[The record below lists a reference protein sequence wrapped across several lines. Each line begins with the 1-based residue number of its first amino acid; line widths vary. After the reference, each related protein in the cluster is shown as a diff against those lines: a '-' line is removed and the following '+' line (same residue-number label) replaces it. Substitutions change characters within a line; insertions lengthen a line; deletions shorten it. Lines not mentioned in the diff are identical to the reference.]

1 MASSLAVQSSPT
13 QTASFFMSSS
23 SLSRCSFAHTSLS
36 FNGPR
41 TRIAPRNT
49 IKCDISEPLNFVNGK
64 PTIPVLNDRTL
75 PKLLEYPRLG
85 KTVSRKDIRL
95 KLFSGTA
102 NPSLSQEI
110 ARYMGLELGNINIKR
125 FADGEIYVKLQ
136 ESVRGCDVF
145 LLQPTCP
152 PANENLMELLV
163 MIDACRRASA
173 KNITAVIPYFGYARA
188 DRKASFISCLFST
201 SIQIEFCCRQHLTQ
215 GRESIAAKLVANL
228 ITEAGANRILA
239 CDLHSGQSMGYFDIP
254 VDHVY
259 GQPVIL
265 DYLASKRIYS
275 NDLVVVSPDVGGVAR
290 ARAFAK
296 KLSDAPLAIVDKRRH
311 GHNVAEVM
319 NLIGDVKGKVAV
331 MVDDMID
338 TAGTIAKGAALL
350 HEEGAREVY
359 ACCTHAVFSPPA
371 IERLSS
377 GLFQEVIIT
386 NTIPVAEKNY
396 FPQLTVLSV
405 ANLLGETIW
414 RVHDDCSVSSIFQ

>member
-1 MASSLAVQSSPT
+1 MFHGSSFVANV
-13 QTASFFMSSS
+13 
-23 SLSRCSFAHTSLS
+23 H
-36 FNGPR
+36 
-41 TRIAPRNT
+41 
-49 IKCDISEPLNFVNGK
+49 KCDISEPLNFGNGK
-64 PTIPVLNDRTL
+64 PAIPVLNDRIL
-75 PKLLEYPRLG
+75 PKFLESDRVE
-85 KTVSRKDIRL
+85 KTVSRNDIRL

-102 NPSLSQEI
+102 NPSLSQET
-110 ARYMGLELGNINIKR
+110 AWCMGLELGKINIKR
-125 FADGEIYVKLQ
+125 FADGEIYVQLQ

-152 PANENLMELLV
+152 PANENLMELLI

-188 DRKASFISCLFST
+188 DRKASFMF
-201 SIQIEFCCRQHLTQ
+201 EFGCRQHLTQ

-265 DYLASKRIYS
+265 DYLASKTIYS
-275 NDLVVVSPDVGGVAR
+275 SDLVVVSPDVGGVAR

-296 KLSDAPLAIVDKRRH
+296 KLSDAPLAIVDKRHH

-359 ACCTHAVFSPPA
+359 ACCTHAVFSFYNVVSGMALCGFGKSELTIYTDHLIHICVDIFPLLLGSPPA

-386 NTIPVAEKNY
+386 NTMPVAEKNY